1 MEAGGLD
8 DWLNATPL
16 GALAAITFAL
26 MFVAAA
32 VGRALRARQD
42 RLPDALKAQASSQDE
57 YVITSVL
64 GLLALLL
71 GFTFALAIDR
81 FETRRTLV
89 LDDANAI
96 RTAWLQA
103 QLLDEPH
110 RSRISGTLEA
120 YTDNRISLARAA
132 PGGAGRAMLAE
143 NDQLIAD
150 LWRETSDAFPTIKDL
165 DFSGLFL
172 ERIEAVIELDAA
184 RKFER
189 LSHVPAAVF
198 FVLFV
203 YLIVTAGVLGY
214 VLTGARGRGVAAFV
228 LVLLMLSLVLIID
241 IDRPTRGVIQEDQAP
256 MELLRRELR
265 SRQ

>member
-1 MEAGGLD
+1 
-8 DWLNATPL
+8 
-16 GALAAITFAL
+16 
-26 MFVAAA
+26 
-32 VGRALRARQD
+32 
-42 RLPDALKAQASSQDE
+42 
-57 YVITSVL
+57 
-64 GLLALLL
+64 LALLL

-81 FETRRTLV
+81 FETRRTMV

-120 YTDNRISLARAA
+120 YADNRISLARAA
-132 PGGAGRAMLAE
+132 PGAGRGMLAE

-150 LWRETSDAFPTIKDL
+150 LWREASDAFPTIKNL
-165 DFSGLFL
+165 DFSSLFL
-172 ERIEAVIELDAA
+172 EKIETVIELDAA
-184 RKFER
+184 RKSER

-203 YLIVTAGVLGY
+203 YLIVTGGVLGY
-214 VLTGARGRGVAAFV
+214 VLTGVRGRGVAAFV
-228 LVLLMLSLVLIID
+228 LVLLMLSLVLVID
-241 IDRPTRGVIQEDQAP
+241 IDRPTRGVVREDQAP
-256 MELLRRELR
+256 MELLQRELR

>member
-1 MEAGGLD
+1 LD
-8 DWLNATPL
+8 GWLNAAPL
-16 GALAAITFAL
+16 WALAAITFAL
-26 MFVAAA
+26 MFVAATA
-32 VGRALRARQD
+32 GRALRARQD
-42 RLPDALKAQASSQDE
+42 RSPAATKAQGGGQED

-110 RSRISGTLEA
+110 RSRLSGTLEA
-120 YTDNRISLARAA
+120 YTDNRISLALAS
-132 PGGAGRAMLAE
+132 PGQARRQMLAE

-150 LWRETSDAFPTIKDL
+150 LWREASDAFPTIRNL
-165 DFSGLFL
+165 DFSSLFL
-172 ERIEAVIELDAA
+172 EKVGAVIELDAA
-184 RKFER
+184 RKAER
-189 LSHVPAAVF
+189 LAHVPGSVF
-198 FVLFV
+198 VVLFI

-214 VLTGARGRGVAAFV
+214 VLTGARGRAVAAFM
-228 LVLLMLSLVLIID
+228 LVLLMLSLVLVID
-241 IDRPTRGVIQEDQAP
+241 IDRPTRGGVREDQAP
-256 MELLRRELR
+256 MELLRRELS